1 MQKHID
7 SVGMYVCDSFEY
19 ECGTFR
25 LIYNSLQHCLSDRQS
40 VCLLRGWTFT
50 KTMRLRAAD
59 IEADLAMQRRP
70 KCGTTNLVRMATK
83 SLQYCSK

>member
-7 SVGMYVCDSFEY
+7 SVGLYVCDSFEY

-40 VCLLRGWTFT
+40 VCLLRG
-50 KTMRLRAAD
+50 
-59 IEADLAMQRRP
+59 
-70 KCGTTNLVRMATK
+70 
-83 SLQYCSK
+83 